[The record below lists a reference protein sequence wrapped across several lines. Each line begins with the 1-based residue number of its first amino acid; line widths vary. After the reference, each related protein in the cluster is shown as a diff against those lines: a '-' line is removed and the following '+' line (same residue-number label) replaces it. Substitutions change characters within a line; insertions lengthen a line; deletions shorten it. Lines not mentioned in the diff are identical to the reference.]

1 MSLLHRFLD
10 LFLHLDV
17 HLDHLVGRYGA
28 LVYLLL
34 FVIVFCETGLVVTPI
49 LPGDSML
56 FAAGAIAARD
66 GSPLQPGVL
75 IPLLIGAALLG
86 DNVNYF
92 IGRAVGPR
100 VFTRPKS
107 WFFNPDYLHYTSAFY
122 DRHGGK
128 AVIIARFAPILRT
141 FAPFVAGIG
150 QMRYRRYITFCLT
163 GAALWVPAFVLAG
176 YGFGQNAFVKK
187 NFHIVILAIIAI
199 SLLPAVYGFL
209 KARVA
214 AKAEGVKG
222 EGI

>member
-1 MSLLHRFLD
+1 
-10 LFLHLDV
+10 
-17 HLDHLVGRYGA
+17 
-28 LVYLLL
+28 
-34 FVIVFCETGLVVTPI
+34 
-49 LPGDSML
+49 ML

-66 GSPLQPGVL
+66 GSALHPGVL
-75 IPLLIGAALLG
+75 VPLLIAAALLG
-86 DNVNYF
+86 DNLNYF

-107 WFFNPDYLHYTSAFY
+107 WFFNPEYLHYTSAFY

-150 QMRYRRYITFCLT
+150 QMRYRRFLAFCVT

-176 YGFGQNAFVKK
+176 YEFGQNAFVKK
-187 NFHIVILAIIAI
+187 NFHIVILGIIAV
-199 SLLPAVYGFL
+199 SLLPAVVGFL

-214 AKAEGVKG
+214 TRTEGARG